1 MCQRHTLPGLSRR
14 KLVGGLSAVLAS
26 SLAFRPVLA
35 ADETVKPPNAIS
47 GDEALKRLME
57 GNARYA
63 ANQSKPVDFAA
74 DRAARAGAQYPIA
87 SILSCSDSRV
97 GPEFIFDQGPGS
109 LFVVR
114 LAGNILADEGLA
126 SLEYAAQFLGSPLI
140 LVLGHSG
147 CGAVA
152 SAIKVLK
159 DNTKLPGHLPELIDE
174 IKPAV
179 IAAQKAQPADLLAAA
194 IAENVRQT
202 VEKVKKAK
210 PLLASMVAA
219 GRVKVAGGVYDI
231 ATGAATLM

>member
-1 MCQRHTLPGLSRR
+1 MCRRPPVLSRR
-14 KLVGGLSAVLAS
+14 KLVGGISAALAS
-26 SLAFRPVLA
+26 PLVFPPALA
-35 ADETVKPPNAIS
+35 ADEGVKPPNAIS
-47 GDEALKRLME
+47 GDEALKRLMA

-63 ANQSKPVDFAA
+63 TNQSKPVDFAV
-74 DRAARAGAQYPIA
+74 DRAARASAQYPIA

-97 GPEFIFDQGPGS
+97 GPEFVFDQGPGS

-114 LAGNILADEGLA
+114 LAGNILEDEGLA

-140 LVLGHSG
+140 LVLGHSN

-179 IAAQKAQPADLLAAA
+179 IAAQKAQPTDLLAAA
-194 IAENVRQT
+194 IAENVRRT
-202 VEKVKKAK
+202 VEKVQKAK
-210 PLLASMVAA
+210 PLLAGMIAA
-219 GRVKVAGGVYDI
+219 GKVKVAGGVYDI
-231 ATGAATLM
+231 ATGAATLI